1 MPRTPVVCLLPVR
14 NAVADLPGYF
24 ESVARFSEAVV
35 ALDDGSTDKTRELL
49 EACPLVEVLLTN
61 PRRESYRGWD
71 DAANR
76 NRLLDAAAKLNPGWV
91 ISIDADERIDPSDA
105 AALRDF
111 LLWAALPGYAYGL
124 RVFRMEQDL
133 EHYAPQHHLW
143 VYRLFAYEPG
153 QSFPDQR
160 LHFVPVPTS
169 IPRVAWATLRSAFNI
184 SAA

>member
-1 MPRTPVVCLLPVR
+1 
-14 NAVADLPGYF
+14 
-24 ESVARFSEAVV
+24 
-35 ALDDGSTDKTRELL
+35 
-49 EACPLVEVLLTN
+49 
-61 PRRESYRGWD
+61 
-71 DAANR
+71 
-76 NRLLDAAAKLNPGWV
+76 
-91 ISIDADERIDPSDA
+91 
-105 AALRDF
+105 
-111 LLWAALPGYAYGL
+111 
-124 RVFRMEQDL
+124 MEQDL